1 MTLFADGS
9 TGASRPN
16 ICYRCTYVL
25 KQRKKSIA
33 NPNSN
38 PNPNRGHSRPRVS
51 RFCGPTFY
59 FANILANHP
68 FLQDGPTSLRA
79 QDRSTRLLTP
89 PGAATV
95 IGRIVPSEQQRQTVI
110 GHPLQACRMHIHSSS
125 SLRSSRGPNNS
136 SLPHPPSTSN
146 LGSSSSRTW

>member
-1 MTLFADGS
+1 MTLFEDGS

-59 FANILANHP
+59 FTNILANHP

-89 PGAATV
+89 PGVATV
-95 IGRIVPSEQQRQTVI
+95 IGRIVPSEQQRQDCDRASPSGV
-110 GHPLQACRMHIHSSS
+110 QDAHSFFFF
-125 SLRSSRGPNNS
+125 
-136 SLPHPPSTSN
+136 PPVFT
-146 LGSSSSRTW
+146 GTQ